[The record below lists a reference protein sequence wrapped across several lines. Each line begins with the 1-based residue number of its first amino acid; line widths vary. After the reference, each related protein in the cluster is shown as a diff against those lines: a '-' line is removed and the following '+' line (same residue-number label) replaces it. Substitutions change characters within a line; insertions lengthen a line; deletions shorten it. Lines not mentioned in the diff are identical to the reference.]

1 MSNPNNNA
9 STVDPFA
16 ALKAQLDAAPEGFVT
31 QSDDVVGYWNPEEA
45 PIRCIPRTAKIF
57 DGNIE
62 KSKPSILLI
71 VQLTAPCIV
80 NLKKEEGESEGEKVI
95 AKVGDMV
102 GIWGKPGMRAIRDL
116 GGVEVWIRLS
126 GEKDTGKPNPMKL
139 FDVKASAK
147 GSRIVVTDDSRKE
160 SKGVKTWMDGAS
172 MPKGGADDGH
182 DANEDWVPPG
192 L

>member
-1 MSNPNNNA
+1 MSNSTNNTA
-9 STVDPFA
+9 DQFA
-16 ALKAQLDAAPEGFVT
+16 ALKAQLDAAPEGFIT

-45 PIRCIPRTAKIF
+45 PIRCIPRTAKLF

-71 VQLTAPCIV
+71 VQLTAPCVV
-80 NLKKEEGESEGEKVI
+80 NLKKEEGEVEGEKFI
-95 AKVGDMV
+95 AKIGDMV

-116 GGVEVWIRLS
+116 CGVEVWMRMS

-139 FDVKASAK
+139 FDVKAQGK
-147 GSRIVVTDDSRKE
+147 GTRIVISDDTRKE

-172 MPKGGADDGH
+172 MPKSGADDAG
-182 DANEDWVPPG
+182 DANEDHIPF
-192 L
+192 